1 MQSPTKPASLVS
13 CLPTRPTPLPQGGA
27 TRNVPLL
34 ALCAASAGGLGAFVG
49 TPAEVALIRMSAD
62 GKLPPAQRRNY
73 SWVGNA
79 LTRVVREEGVLT
91 LWRGCG
97 PTIGRAVVLNI
108 AQLMSNDLAKD
119 ALCRQDVM
127 PRLKE
132 KNTFL
137 QVLVAGCVLCRF
149 ALPPQRDARAA
160 AGIGP
165 ASYALSP
172 ACRWTSRRRGCR
184 P

>member
-1 MQSPTKPASLVS
+1 MKLTSSAALPANSLTS
-13 CLPTRPTPLPQGGA
+13 SQGGA

-62 GKLPPAQRRNY
+62 GKLPPSQRRNY
-73 SWVGNA
+73 TWVGNA
-79 LTRVVREEGVLT
+79 LTRVVREEGILT

-119 ALCRQDVM
+119 ALCRQDVVQ
-127 PRLKE
+127 RLKE

-137 QVLVAGCVLCRF
+137 QVLVAG
-149 ALPPQRDARAA
+149 
-160 AGIGP
+160 
-165 ASYALSP
+165 
-172 ACRWTSRRRGCR
+172 
-184 P
+184 

>member
-1 MQSPTKPASLVS
+1 
-13 CLPTRPTPLPQGGA
+13 
-27 TRNVPLL
+27 
-34 ALCAASAGGLGAFVG
+34 
-49 TPAEVALIRMSAD
+49 
-62 GKLPPAQRRNY
+62 
-73 SWVGNA
+73 
-79 LTRVVREEGVLT
+79 
-91 LWRGCG
+91 
-97 PTIGRAVVLNI
+97 
-108 AQLMSNDLAKD
+108 MSNDLAKD

-165 ASYALSP
+165 ALCALSP